1 MKFPLRL
8 RLLIAYLLTLVVSF
22 VLLATLE
29 HALIEKQAENDVRDE
44 LYRDASYV
52 AMAYRENS
60 GSVNREFLST
70 VAQVSGAEVWI
81 MNLNGMVVATSNPED
96 ASFEVPEFRVSDGA
110 GGYYMRGTFYGT
122 HKEEV
127 LTVYATLTK
136 EITVNGYILLHY
148 PAERIREAADRMQF
162 FAYMTYWIFAG
173 LVTLLF
179 IWIDLSIVRPIQR
192 VATAGREYANNNLTY
207 PNPVHRGDEIGQIA
221 LAEEELAKQLQSAAD
236 DQHRFLQNISHDF
249 RSPLTSIRGY
259 MVAIQDGTIPP
270 ELQGKYLNIAVSET
284 DRLTNLAND
293 LLDITQLE
301 SGAGMNFS
309 NFDVNDLIR
318 EILPTFEG
326 RVAEKNLTFDLT
338 FEDREQY
345 VNADRERISQVLHN
359 LVDNAIKFSGTDS
372 SIELSTRVSGG
383 KVFISVKD
391 HGVGIEKKNIDKI
404 WDRFYK
410 TDASR
415 GKDKKGTGLGLS
427 IVRDII
433 QNHKEQIDV
442 ISTPGVGTEFVFT
455 LPVGEE

>member
-1 MKFPLRL
+1 M
-8 RLLIAYLLTLVVSF
+8 
-22 VLLATLE
+22 
-29 HALIEKQAENDVRDE
+29 
-44 LYRDASYV
+44 
-52 AMAYRENS
+52 
-60 GSVNREFLST
+60 
-70 VAQVSGAEVWI
+70 
-81 MNLNGMVVATSNPED
+81 
-96 ASFEVPEFRVSDGA
+96 
-110 GGYYMRGTFYGT
+110 
-122 HKEEV
+122 
-127 LTVYATLTK
+127 
-136 EITVNGYILLHY
+136 
-148 PAERIREAADRMQF
+148 
-162 FAYMTYWIFAG
+162 
-173 LVTLLF
+173 
-179 IWIDLSIVRPIQR
+179 
-192 VATAGREYANNNLTY
+192 
-207 PNPVHRGDEIGQIA
+207 
-221 LAEEELAKQLQSAAD
+221 
-236 DQHRFLQNISHDF
+236 
-249 RSPLTSIRGY
+249 
-259 MVAIQDGTIPP
+259 
-270 ELQGKYLNIAVSET
+270 NIAVSET

>member
-1 MKFPLRL
+1 
-8 RLLIAYLLTLVVSF
+8 
-22 VLLATLE
+22 
-29 HALIEKQAENDVRDE
+29 
-44 LYRDASYV
+44 
-52 AMAYRENS
+52 
-60 GSVNREFLST
+60 
-70 VAQVSGAEVWI
+70 
-81 MNLNGMVVATSNPED
+81 
-96 ASFEVPEFRVSDGA
+96 
-110 GGYYMRGTFYGT
+110 
-122 HKEEV
+122 
-127 LTVYATLTK
+127 
-136 EITVNGYILLHY
+136 
-148 PAERIREAADRMQF
+148 
-162 FAYMTYWIFAG
+162 
-173 LVTLLF
+173 
-179 IWIDLSIVRPIQR
+179 
-192 VATAGREYANNNLTY
+192 
-207 PNPVHRGDEIGQIA
+207 
-221 LAEEELAKQLQSAAD
+221 
-236 DQHRFLQNISHDF
+236 
-249 RSPLTSIRGY
+249 

>member
-1 MKFPLRL
+1 MRFPLRL
-8 RLLIAYLLTLVVSF
+8 RLLIAYLLTLIVSF
-22 VLLATLE
+22 VLLATLQQ
-29 HALIEKQAENDVRDE
+29 AFIEKQAENDVRDE

-52 AMAYRENS
+52 ATAYRENS

-70 VAQVSGAEVWI
+70 VAQVSDAEVWI
-81 MNLNGMVVATSNPED
+81 MNLNGVVVATSNPTD
-96 ASFEVPEFRVSDGA
+96 STFEVPDFRVSDGT
-110 GGYYMRGTFYGT
+110 GGYYMRGDFYGT
-122 HKEEV
+122 RKDET
-127 LTVYATLTK
+127 LTVYTTLTK
-136 EITVNGYILLHY
+136 DITANGYILLHY
-148 PAERIREAADRMQF
+148 PASRIREAADRMQF
-162 FAYMTYWIFAG
+162 YAYMTYWIFAA

-179 IWIDLSIVRPIQR
+179 IWIDLSIVRPIR
-192 VATAGREYANNNLTY
+192 KVTEAGHEYVNKNLTY
-207 PNPVHRGDEIGQIA
+207 PNPVHRRDEIGQIA
-221 LAEEELAKQLQSAAD
+221 LAEEDLAKQLQSASD

-270 ELQGKYLNIAVSET
+270 ELQGKYLDIAISET

-301 SGAGMNFS
+301 SGAGMNLRP
-309 NFDVNDLIR
+309 FDINGLIR
-318 EILPTFEG
+318 EILPMFEG
-326 RVAEKNLTFDLT
+326 RATEKNICFDLT
-338 FEDREQY
+338 FESHEQF
-345 VNADRERISQVLHN
+345 VFADRERISQVIHN

-372 SIELSTRVSGG
+372 SIELATRTSAG

-404 WDRFYK
+404 WTRFYK

-415 GKDKKGTGLGLS
+415 GRDKKGTGLGLS

>member
-52 AMAYRENS
+52 AMAYRGNS

-96 ASFEVPEFRVSDGA
+96 AAFEVPEFRVSDGA

-192 VATAGREYANNNLTY
+192 VATAGR
-207 PNPVHRGDEIGQIA
+207 
-221 LAEEELAKQLQSAAD
+221 
-236 DQHRFLQNISHDF
+236 
-249 RSPLTSIRGY
+249 
-259 MVAIQDGTIPP
+259 
-270 ELQGKYLNIAVSET
+270 
-284 DRLTNLAND
+284 
-293 LLDITQLE
+293 
-301 SGAGMNFS
+301 
-309 NFDVNDLIR
+309 
-318 EILPTFEG
+318 
-326 RVAEKNLTFDLT
+326 
-338 FEDREQY
+338 
-345 VNADRERISQVLHN
+345 
-359 LVDNAIKFSGTDS
+359 
-372 SIELSTRVSGG
+372 
-383 KVFISVKD
+383 
-391 HGVGIEKKNIDKI
+391 
-404 WDRFYK
+404 
-410 TDASR
+410 
-415 GKDKKGTGLGLS
+415 
-427 IVRDII
+427 
-433 QNHKEQIDV
+433 
-442 ISTPGVGTEFVFT
+442 
-455 LPVGEE
+455 